1 MSVKVFNDILQGKKE
16 KSLEYD
22 GVSTKDLIQVL
33 KKFDADVMTVKGD
46 FYSKKAMLS
55 ITHIVL

>member
-33 KKFDADVMTVKGD
+33 QKFDADLMTVKGD

-55 ITHIVL
+55 IT